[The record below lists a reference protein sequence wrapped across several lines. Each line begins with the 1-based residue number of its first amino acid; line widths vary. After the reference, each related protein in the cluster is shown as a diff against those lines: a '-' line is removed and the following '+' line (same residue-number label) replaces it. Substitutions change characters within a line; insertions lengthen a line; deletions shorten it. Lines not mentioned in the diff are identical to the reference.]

1 MSFFMENSEW
11 LRFCLTVL
19 WSSSQKYSDIC
30 FYWRRKFQTTRTLN
44 SFPDQQATKKIQI
57 SPLPKL
63 AIPCGA
69 GAPGTQFTRST
80 PLSS

>member
-1 MSFFMENSEW
+1 
-11 LRFCLTVL
+11 
-19 WSSSQKYSDIC
+19 
-30 FYWRRKFQTTRTLN
+30 LN